1 MKLQQVSIEIIKLKR
16 ERNKISLIRK
26 IHFQKY
32 RKLLGR
38 EQQLSRLLNAK
49 LDDLEKC
56 VDELT
61 IKDVKLK

>member
-26 IHFQKY
+26 VHFQKY